1 MIKYFI
7 RFGKVKKRDNLIM
20 IFINFLP
27 KLLMQLLNT
36 VDNVSV
42 VFVAF
47 KNFEE
52 KMKDPNFEYNL
63 KSKCTLPK
71 SEEIDFNVQKIP
83 F

>member
-1 MIKYFI
+1 MEK
-7 RFGKVKKRDNLIM
+7 NS
-20 IFINFLP
+20 
-27 KLLMQLLNT
+27 

-47 KNFEE
+47 RNFEE